1 MQGQCS
7 RLPHT
12 LSVMAA
18 SSSCCTGTS
27 NRVPDSYIGDPPAL
41 PASHA
46 DLPVEDAINML
57 LARVGFDI
65 MRSPAVKALLIARV
79 HKKLNELRIPD
90 YMHGIEVR
98 RSSRAQ
104 GLGFRFRV

>member
-1 MQGQCS
+1 M
-7 RLPHT
+7 R
-12 LSVMAA
+12 
-18 SSSCCTGTS
+18 CCTGTS
-27 NRVPDSYIGDPPAL
+27 GRLPDSFNGATPAL

-46 DLPVEDAINML
+46 NLPVEHAINML

-98 RSSRAQ
+98 RSRL
-104 GLGFRFRV
+104 GLRVEGSDSGCCTRS

>member
-1 MQGQCS
+1 M
-7 RLPHT
+7 
-12 LSVMAA
+12 
-18 SSSCCTGTS
+18 
-27 NRVPDSYIGDPPAL
+27 
-41 PASHA
+41 PASYA
-46 DLPVEDAINML
+46 NLPVEHAINML

-98 RSSRAQ
+98 HSWLGFR
-104 GLGFRFRV
+104 GLGFRVLTASLCRQRGRSSLL